1 VLALA
6 YIAVGFRLSLLPD
19 DIHSFGSLST
29 FPPNIALSES
39 VAGGAPVTYRI
50 NALGLRQPD
59 FDWTKEEGVVRIALI
74 GDSFMFG
81 IGVEDE
87 DTLPR
92 HLAVELARR
101 WPTARF
107 EVLNLGIPGNNLSS
121 HVEMFT
127 TATERLDPDVV
138 VLGLTLANDLSRWD
152 EQVARRDARR
162 ISAYSFVRF
171 LVGDAV
177 ESLWAMLFLERSTT
191 PAGLEHLNRQM
202 SRLDQIRNR
211 AAKPSILVLFG
222 FSPWETTVAD
232 RLKQTPDSILVPNR
246 TTLPEEFILG
256 DGHPTSIGNE
266 RSATHIAD
274 TLSLAPAWHHLLD
287 RHALTPNP

>member
-1 VLALA
+1 
-6 YIAVGFRLSLLPD
+6 
-19 DIHSFGSLST
+19 
-29 FPPNIALSES
+29 LSES

-50 NALGLRQPD
+50 NALGLRKPD
-59 FDWTKEEGVVRIALI
+59 FELRKEDGVVRIALI

-81 IGVEDE
+81 IGIDDE

-92 HLAVELARR
+92 HLAAELTRR
-101 WPTARF
+101 WPTPRF

-121 HVEMFT
+121 HVELFS
-127 TATERLDPDVV
+127 TATEQLDPDVV
-138 VLGLTLANDLSRWD
+138 VLGLTLANVLSRWD

-162 ISAYSFVRF
+162 MSAFSFVRF
-171 LVGDAV
+171 LIGDAV

-191 PAGLEHLNRQM
+191 PAGLEHLDRQM

-232 RLKQTPDSILVPNR
+232 HLKQTPDSIVIPNR
-246 TTLPEEFILG
+246 TTLPEEFIPG
-256 DGHPTSIGNE
+256 DGHPTSIGNQ

-274 TLSLAPAWHHLLD
+274 TLALAPAWHRLLNQ
-287 RHALTPNP
+287 HP